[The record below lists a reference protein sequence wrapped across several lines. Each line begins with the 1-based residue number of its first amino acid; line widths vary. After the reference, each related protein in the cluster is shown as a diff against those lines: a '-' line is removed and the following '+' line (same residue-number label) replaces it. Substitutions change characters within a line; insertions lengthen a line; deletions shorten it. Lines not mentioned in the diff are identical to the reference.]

1 MVERIRS
8 QSRAESRRARRKD
21 SRTSTPEPGRE
32 GVFTPTADQELEA
45 ILMKVIS
52 SYHEISKF

>member
-45 ILMKVIS
+45 ILMKVIF
-52 SYHEISKF
+52 IIP